1 MADDNERYVRYVVRT
16 RFLSAAWVD
25 PSKLRLT
32 YEGAYSLTP
41 AAAAGHMV
49 TIIERELRRPLRA
62 CRVLECFAGHGG
74 DTIPLMHFGE
84 PRSIVC
90 FETNPVHRGNL
101 RHNLRLY
108 FPEAHVRRRITVSED
123 GDAVTYV
130 RGLSA
135 TSNTGGLRHPEYD
148 VVYMDPPWGGHAYK
162 ETERIADIELRD
174 RDGEAVALTEFVAW
188 CFGLCRLLVLK
199 LPINFDAGAFACYR
213 GVVVEDVRSAH
224 IRYVLI
230 PGARNGATRT
240 FV

>member
-1 MADDNERYVRYVVRT
+1 MGDDNERYVRYVVRT
-16 RFLSAAWVD
+16 RFLSAPWVD

-49 TIIERELRRPLRA
+49 EIIERELRCPLRT

-74 DTIPLMHFGE
+74 DTIPLMHFGD

-90 FETNPVHRGNL
+90 FESNPVHRGNL

-108 FPEAHVRRRITVSED
+108 FPDALVRRRIAISEN
-123 GDAVTYV
+123 GDAVSYV
-130 RGLSA
+130 RGLLPAPASV
-135 TSNTGGLRHPEYD
+135 YD
-148 VVYMDPPWGGHAYK
+148 VIYMDPPWGGHSYK
-162 ETERIADIELRD
+162 ETERIADIELQ
-174 RDGEAVALTEFVAW
+174 DGAGAGVALTQFVAW
-188 CFGLCRLLVLK
+188 CFGMCRLLVLK

-224 IRYVLI
+224 IRYVLV
-230 PGARNGATRT
+230 PGGRT
-240 FV
+240 IV

>member
-1 MADDNERYVRYVVRT
+1 MGDDNERYVRYVVRT

-41 AAAAGHMV
+41 AAASGHMV
-49 TIIERELRRPLRA
+49 AIIERELRRPLRT

-90 FETNPVHRGNL
+90 FEANQVHRGNL

-108 FPEAHVRRRITVSED
+108 FPDALVRRRITVSED
-123 GDAVTYV
+123 GDVVAYV
-130 RGLSA
+130 RGLLPA
-135 TSNTGGLRHPEYD
+135 AHNAVHDVVYD
-148 VVYMDPPWGGHAYK
+148 VVYMDPPWGGHSYK
-162 ETERIADIELRD
+162 ETERIADIELHD
-174 RDGEAVALTEFVAW
+174 RAGSAVALTEFVAW
-188 CFGLCRLLVLK
+188 CFGMCRLLVLK

-230 PGARNGATRT
+230 PGARTGAARS